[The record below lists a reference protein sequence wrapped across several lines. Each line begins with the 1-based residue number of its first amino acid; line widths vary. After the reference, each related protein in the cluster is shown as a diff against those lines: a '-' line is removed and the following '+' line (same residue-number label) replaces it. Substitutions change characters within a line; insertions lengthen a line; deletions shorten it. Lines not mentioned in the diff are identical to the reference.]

1 MGRGNALGRGGAGRG
16 EDMKPVHID
25 SSRIQSL
32 LDELHAVGARPSGTF
47 RGLYSPTWRE
57 AHALIKRWMTDA
69 GLDVRV
75 DAVGNIWGHV
85 KGSEPGPPI
94 VAGSHYDTVPDG
106 GKYDGQLGHV
116 GALVAIQSLKEQLGQ
131 PRRSMVVLAAC
142 EEEGSR
148 FNCNFWAS
156 RAITGAI
163 GPDEPNQLRDFEGV
177 LLADEMR
184 ASGFDPALVEDAATD
199 QIAAF
204 LELHI
209 EQGPILGRIAEGA
222 AADAPRVV
230 GAVTAITG
238 TGRLHVTLKGQ
249 PDHTGTTPMPGR
261 RDALLG
267 AAEVALALREMALGV
282 GPLARLTVARMEV
295 FPNIPNVVAGE
306 VRFTVD
312 ARHPE
317 PSVELQLMESARQR
331 AHDAAR
337 TRGLECTVEEIWNQ
351 PPVQMAPELV
361 QTIRDSIAARGYT
374 PVDIVAG
381 AGHDSQLLGRRFP
394 TAMIFTITGNGGR
407 SHCPDE
413 YASPEDCRAGVEVLA
428 EALRRLA
435 Y

>member
-1 MGRGNALGRGGAGRG
+1 METTQRVEIDGAR
-16 EDMKPVHID
+16 V
-25 SSRIQSL
+25 QSL
-32 LDELHAVGARPSGTF
+32 LDELHAIGRRPVGGTF
-47 RGLYSPTWRE
+47 RGLYSEAWRE
-57 AHALIKRWMTDA
+57 AHARIKGWMAEA
-69 GLDVRV
+69 GLEVRV
-75 DAVGNIWGHV
+75 DAVGNIWGLV
-85 KGSEPGPPI
+85 PGREAGPPI

-116 GALVAIQSLKEQLGQ
+116 GALVAVEALRRQLGQ
-131 PRRSMVVLAAC
+131 PRRSLAVLAAC

-148 FNCNFWAS
+148 FTCNFWAS

-163 GPDEPNQLRDFEGV
+163 GADEPYQLRDFDGV

-184 ASGFDPALVEDAATD
+184 ASGFDPARVAEAATNE
-199 QIAAF
+199 IGAF

-209 EQGPILGRIAEGA
+209 EQGPILGRM
-222 AADAPRVV
+222 ADAAGASAPRIV

-238 TGRLHVTLKGQ
+238 TGRLLVTLTGQ

-317 PSVELQLMESARQR
+317 PAVELQLMESARQR

-337 TRGLECTVEEIWNQ
+337 TRGLECRVDELWNQ
-351 PPVQMAPELV
+351 PPVQMAPALV
-361 QTIRDSIAARGYT
+361 ETVRQSIAALGYR

-413 YASPEDCRAGVEVLA
+413 YASPEDCQAGVEVLA